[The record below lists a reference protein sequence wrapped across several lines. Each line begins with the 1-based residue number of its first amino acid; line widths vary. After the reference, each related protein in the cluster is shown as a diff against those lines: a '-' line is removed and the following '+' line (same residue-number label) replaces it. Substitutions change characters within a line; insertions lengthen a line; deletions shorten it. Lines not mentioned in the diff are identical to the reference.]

1 MGLFELFSG
10 ALAGFYALIPN
21 YGLAIILLTVAVR
34 TILLPLSI
42 KQTKSMRETQ
52 RIQPE
57 IKKLQAKYKGDRQKL
72 NEEMMKLYKEHG
84 VNPFGGCLP
93 MILQLPVM
101 LGLFYVVRS
110 PLRYLG
116 FMIPLNDKGEPIAE
130 VLPPAEWVLQDQTG
144 IMETLQNSRLAEAL
158 HDQALTVNQW
168 LGIRLDCAASNALNN
183 QDPILLGESCGGGV
197 VSALPYLFLILL
209 MGLTTWYQQK
219 QMQASS
225 AASGPQAQQQQLMAK
240 ILPVMLVVF
249 AFSFPSGVV
258 LYWITTNLWTIGQQ
272 AMMMRMAPPLPTR
285 GGNGA
290 APGEMS
296 KKALKPSPGKPPK
309 KGPDRPETGTTAA
322 AGSKRNPSAKKK
334 KM

>member
-1 MGLFELFSG
+1 MGLFELFSA
-10 ALAGFYALIPN
+10 ALSGFYSLIPN
-21 YGLAIILLTVAVR
+21 YGLAIILLTLAVR
-34 TILLPLSI
+34 TLLLPLSI

-72 NEEMMKLYKEHG
+72 NEEMMALYKEHG

-93 MILQLPVM
+93 MVLQLPVM
-101 LGLFYVVRS
+101 IGLFYVIRS

-116 FMIPLNDKGEPIAE
+116 FMIPEKDGEPIAA
-130 VLPPAEWVLQDQTG
+130 VLPPSEWVLQDRTG

-158 HDQALTVNQW
+158 HDHALTVNQW

-197 VSALPYLFLILL
+197 VSALPYLILILL
-209 MGLTTWYQQK
+209 MGLTTWYQQR

-225 AASGPQAQQQQLMAK
+225 TASGPQAQQQQLMAK
-240 ILPVMLVVF
+240 ILPIMLVVF
-249 AFSFPSGVV
+249 AFGFPSGVV

-272 AMMMRMAPPLPTR
+272 AVMMRLAPPLPVPSSTS
-285 GGNGA
+285 
-290 APGEMS
+290 PGKMS
-296 KKALKPSPGKPPK
+296 KAALKPDAGKPPK
-309 KGPDRPETGTTAA
+309 KGTGRPETESSSSTP
-322 AGSKRNPSAKKK
+322 SQRSPSAKKK
-334 KM
+334 KR